1 VPSPPDRESLTRR
14 YCRFIGR
21 RARLVLA
28 IATLVFAGSVAIAS
42 RLELRTAFS
51 ELLPSNDP
59 GVVTMHKTSQRMGD
73 LTLLLIGVRSPDRQ
87 ATLRYAEMLTGK
99 LRQLPPHVVSLATY
113 HIRDVRDF
121 FKHNQWLYVS
131 EADLTT
137 IRDRLRK
144 EIGKRKNPLFM
155 DLGGDDEPVDQ
166 LRARLTSRDPLGG
179 RFPDGVLSD
188 KDGKYVW
195 IAALP
200 PGGLFGERA
209 GEKLHHAAEQ
219 LIRDNDP
226 ARHNPGMK
234 AEVLGPVA
242 TLIANRQ
249 AVERDILWVTGTC
262 IVVVALSILLFFRR
276 WRVVPMIGVPAVIG
290 TVMAFAAAQLLFGY
304 VNSSTAFL
312 GSIIVGNG
320 INYAIILMSRYQEQR
335 AAGDDLPLALERT
348 IDGVLAAT
356 GVAALCASAS
366 YASLMLTSFRGF
378 YQFGAMGA
386 IGVLCCWIASF
397 TVLPAMII
405 IGDRG
410 AQGSRAR
417 IAPLSLAP
425 LGRLLIRRPAAV
437 LLTSVAVTVV
447 SLFGLWHFTAQP
459 FEYDFRRLN
468 ARITVSETTRQ
479 FDASQSS
486 LFGRWP
492 QPTIVLADSADEVE
506 AVRAAIRR
514 QDDALPGPDVIG
526 QIVTVNDILPG
537 TPQVQAQKLELL
549 REILRLKQDALT
561 LADDSE
567 KQRLSQ
573 IDPSPDLRLLTPEDL
588 PPLARRPFTEVAPN
602 GQQEG
607 PLGRVLLV
615 YPVEEGISIWN
626 GRDLLKIATV
636 LQRLQLPQPG
646 GSEKTLDT
654 SGSAVIF
661 ASMIRSILRDGPIA
675 TGASLLAVV
684 LLILLV
690 MRPMRVAALAIAT
703 LLVGV
708 VWMVGAA
715 GLVQVKITFLNF
727 IALPIT
733 FGIGAEYAINVVT
746 RNRETRDIVRAV
758 VSTGSAVA
766 LCSWT
771 TIVGYGSLLAAQ
783 NRALQGF
790 GAMAILGEVACLLA
804 AVAALPSL
812 VVWLQRRQQRQPGQ
826 FQGSSTGLP

>member
-1 VPSPPDRESLTRR
+1 VPSPTPPPAPTDLVRR
-14 YCRFIGR
+14 YCQFITR
-21 RARLVLA
+21 RARLVLIA
-28 IATLVFAGSVAIAS
+28 ATLVFAASVLVAS
-42 RLELRTAFS
+42 RLELHTAFS
-51 ELLPSNDP
+51 ELLPSDDP
-59 GVVTMHKTSQRMGD
+59 GVKTMEKTSRRMGD

-87 ATLRYAEMLTGK
+87 ATLRYAEMLTDK
-99 LRQLPPHVVSLATY
+99 LRQQPPSVVSLATY
-113 HIRDVRDF
+113 HVRDVRDF
-121 FKHNQWLYVS
+121 FKRAQWLYVS
-131 EADLTT
+131 EADLIT

-155 DLGGDDEPVDQ
+155 DLGVDDEPVDE
-166 LRARLTSRDPLGG
+166 LRKRLASRDPLGG
-179 RFPDGVLSD
+179 RFPDGILSD

-209 GEKLHHAAEQ
+209 GEKLHHAAER
-219 LIRDNDP
+219 LIRE
-226 ARHNPGMK
+226 NPPSAYHPEMK

-262 IVVVALSILLFFRR
+262 VIVVAFSILLFFRR
-276 WRVVPMIGVPAVIG
+276 WRAVPMIGVPALIG

-320 INYAIILMSRYQEQR
+320 INYSIILMSRYQEQR
-335 AAGDDLPLALERT
+335 AAGDDLDQALERT
-348 IDGVLAAT
+348 VTGVLSAT

-378 YQFGAMGA
+378 YQFGVMGA
-386 IGVLCCWIASF
+386 IGVLCCWIATF
-397 TVLPAMII
+397 TVLPAMIVV
-405 IGDRG
+405 GDRG
-410 AQGSRAR
+410 LEGGRSRV
-417 IAPLSLAP
+417 APLSLAP
-425 LGRLLIRRPAAV
+425 LGRLLMRRSGALLLASVV
-437 LLTSVAVTVV
+437 LSVLSVY
-447 SLFGLWHFTAQP
+447 GLLHFTAQP

-468 ARITVSETTRQ
+468 ARIPVSETTQQ
-479 FDASQSS
+479 FNASQNS

-492 QPTIVLADSADEVE
+492 QPTIVLADTAQEVE

-514 QDDALPGPDVIG
+514 QDDALPGPNVIG

-537 TPQVQAQKLELL
+537 TRQVQEQKLDLL
-549 REILRLKQDALT
+549 REIRRLKQDALS

-567 KQRLSQ
+567 KQRLAQ
-573 IDPSPDLRLLTPEDL
+573 IDPPADLRVLGPEDL
-588 PPLARRPFTEVAPN
+588 PPLARRPFTEVD
-602 GQQEG
+602 GT
-607 PLGRVLLV
+607 LGRVLLV
-615 YPVEEGISIWN
+615 YPIEEGISIWN
-626 GRDLLKIATV
+626 GRDLLRIATV
-636 LQRLQLPQPG
+636 LQRLHVSQPG
-646 GSEKTLDT
+646 GGDKTIDT

-661 ASMIRSILRDGPIA
+661 ASMIRSILRDGPLA
-675 TGASLLAVV
+675 TGASLLAVM

-690 MRPMRVAALAIAT
+690 MRPMRAALLAITT
-703 LLVGV
+703 LVVGV
-708 VWMVGAA
+708 LWMVGGA
-715 GLVQVKITFLNF
+715 GVVQVKITFLNF

-733 FGIGAEYAINVVT
+733 FGIGAEYAINVIS

-771 TIVGYGSLLAAQ
+771 TIVGYGSLLAAR

-790 GAMAILGEVACLLA
+790 GVMAILGELACLLA
-804 AVAALPSL
+804 AVVALPSL
-812 VVWLQRRQQRQPGQ
+812 VVWLKRRRPAAQ
-826 FQGSSTGLP
+826 FQGSSTGRP